1 MGVYRSCLPR
11 RSGGHQGCSP
21 PNIHPPRPARRGGS
35 ALAPLLTKP
44 ALSAAD
50 SHGKTHAVMR
60 AAADTGICRCCAV
73 RAWRTASRGA
83 APLRRWHPRGA
94 AGCGLRRG
102 RGRRGAAGAA
112 SSRGIARWDQ
122 AGPARML
129 REDAEFAPSAGGSE
143 RRGAKRQ
150 LLAPAAAA
158 RRRRHC
164 GVQDGGGRG
173 ARAAAPPRRRS
184 RAGAAGRGGGGTR
197 AAGSTSPRRG
207 ARARP
212 AQGPADGRPPRAGPP
227 QPRKSPNPVLPRTIQ
242 N

>member
-1 MGVYRSCLPR
+1 MHL
-11 RSGGHQGCSP
+11 
-21 PNIHPPRPARRGGS
+21 
-35 ALAPLLTKP
+35 
-44 ALSAAD
+44 
-50 SHGKTHAVMR
+50 SHGGTR
-60 AAADTGICRCCAV
+60 AA
-73 RAWRTASRGA
+73 
-83 APLRRWHPRGA
+83 PRGA
-94 AGCGLRRG
+94 ACDVAAAAAALLAPPAAGESPAVIKLGLRGCFVRT
-102 RGRRGAAGAA
+102 R
-112 SSRGIARWDQ
+112 SS
-122 AGPARML
+122 PPL
-129 REDAEFAPSAGGSE
+129 RGSE

-212 AQGPADGRPPRAGPP
+212 TQGPADGRPPRAGPP
-227 QPRKSPNPVLPRTIQ
+227 HRFYPHNPELPPHPRTSALGTSILTHPKI
-242 N
+242 NILLT